1 MQHVNIYSADV
12 QVARFVSLE
21 TLKSL
26 LEFKKFQLPQV
37 DVGEILREVK
47 ATGTCWCSRQREVS
61 FCSLAA
67 QQYSIQSA
75 AAVAVT
81 HSSWGMFRYFK
92 TPSS

>member
-1 MQHVNIYSADV
+1 MKHTNVTMQHVNIYSADV

-67 QQYSIQSA
+67 QQYT
-75 AAVAVT
+75 V
-81 HSSWGMFRYFK
+81 SS
-92 TPSS
+92 SSGCDTQLLGNVQVL